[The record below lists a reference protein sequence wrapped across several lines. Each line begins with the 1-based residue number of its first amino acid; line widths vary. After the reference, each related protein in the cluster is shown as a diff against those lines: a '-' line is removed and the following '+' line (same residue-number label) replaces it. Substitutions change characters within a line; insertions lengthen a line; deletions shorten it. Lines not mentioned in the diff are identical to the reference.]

1 MLGMGH
7 GNVLRIIWQRAGRG
21 AGGAARLGAARL
33 GLAASLAGWTDR
45 AGDQEQVDVSAGHEH
60 QRSRNHAASLSPSRE
75 RCQPP
80 GGVGGRWWAFA
91 GVGGWWCVLFCWG
104 WWPGGGS
111 VLFCLG
117 WVVGGGLCGGRRL
130 GGASCCAGMGGRWWV
145 LLCWA
150 RWPAVGTC
158 RGWRAAW
165 S

>member
-91 GVGGWWCVLFCWG
+91 GVGGWVVRLVL
-104 WWPGGGS
+104 
-111 VLFCLG
+111 LG

-130 GGASCCAGMGGRWWV
+130 GGGSCCAGVGGCWWV

-150 RWPAVGTC
+150 RW
-158 RGWRAAW
+158 
-165 S
+165 

>member
-80 GGVGGRWWAFA
+80 GAVLAGVGGRWWALA
-91 GVGGWWCVLFCWG
+91 GVGGW
-104 WWPGGGS
+104 
-111 VLFCLG
+111 
-117 WVVGGGLCGGRRL
+117 VVGRSCFVWGGWS
-130 GGASCCAGMGGRWWV
+130 AVAFAGV
-145 LLCWA
+145 
-150 RWPAVGTC
+150 
-158 RGWRAAW
+158 
-165 S
+165 

>member
-91 GVGGWWCVLFCWG
+91 GVGGWVVGLVG
-104 WWPGGGS
+104 
-111 VLFCLG
+111 LG
-117 WVVGGGLCGGRRL
+117 WVAAGG
-130 GGASCCAGMGGRWWV
+130 SCCAGLGGRR
-145 LLCWA
+145 WA
-150 RWPAVGTC
+150 LAGVG
-158 RGWRAAW
+158 GPLGLDGRAA
-165 S
+165 SLQADIVVLNG